1 MLTLGDRLGAV
12 PLLVLPAGAYAAFAE
27 GFADARTRLS
37 EPLFV
42 LPTASGATW
51 AISLSDLL
59 VAASLIVFFLELF
72 KAMATRRVALVNL
85 ALAVVLFVACLAAM
99 LVLPP
104 FATSTFF
111 LLTLMILLDVVAGFI
126 ATAARDE
133 ER

>member
-42 LPTASGATW
+42 LPTASAASW

-72 KAMATRRVALVNL
+72 KAMATRRVALVNH
-85 ALAVVLFVACLAAM
+85 ALAMVLFVACLAAM
-99 LVLPP
+99 LVRPN

-126 ATAARDE
+126 ATVARDDD
-133 ER
+133 R